1 MRLRL
6 IVCASNLSLRPPSSP
21 SPSVF
26 LVHFPPHL
34 ISTLRWFPL
43 CSFECII
50 GFWWPHF
57 FSFILVCLCSVTHI
71 FVSPLM
77 SMWITDEKL
86 SVDKLVTTQNGRRHL
101 TFWMICVGTG
111 QLMNT
116 WGSEQTG
123 SARMQGSAV
132 DAVRGAVPGEGG
144 GLYVAQ
150 HVQLYWV
157 LTPTLL
163 ASAGSRWKCWLWFW
177 SQKSRSPL
185 REQLSMC
192 SK

>member
-6 IVCASNLSLRPPSSP
+6 IVCTSNYVPALPPSP

-34 ISTLRWFPL
+34 ISTLQWFPL

-101 TFWMICVGTG
+101 TFWIICVGTG

-116 WGSEQTG
+116 WGSEQTR
-123 SARMQGSAV
+123 SAGTRGSAV
-132 DAVRGAVPGEGG
+132 EAVRSGVAGETGEHTGANATIKAFNTYAPGECGG
-144 GLYVAQ
+144 YMGAQ
-150 HVQLYWV
+150 VVFLE
-157 LTPTLL
+157 PKIML
-163 ASAGSRWKCWLWFW
+163 ATYNK
-177 SQKSRSPL
+177 
-185 REQLSMC
+185 
-192 SK
+192 